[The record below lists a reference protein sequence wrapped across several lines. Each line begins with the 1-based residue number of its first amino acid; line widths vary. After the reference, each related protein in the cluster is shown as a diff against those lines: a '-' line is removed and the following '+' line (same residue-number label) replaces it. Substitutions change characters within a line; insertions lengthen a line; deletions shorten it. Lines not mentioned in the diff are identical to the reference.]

1 MSTKKVARVR
11 RDKRE
16 KESQDRRRRGSLT
29 LALFVV
35 LALLVVLA
43 TALIFGTGGSDADDS
58 LVWSAAHGHWHR
70 R

>member
-16 KESQDRRRRGSLT
+16 KERQDRRRRGSLT

-35 LALLVVLA
+35 LA
-43 TALIFGTGGSDADDS
+43 TALIFGGRDADDS